1 MTTIHKFE
9 TIFENRFHLSM
20 PKDARVLNVDLD
32 RNNVPCVWAMVDTD
46 NDLETRYFEL
56 FGTGHEIHVDMGIE
70 REYIGS
76 YRYQNGEFI
85 GHLFERIN

>member
-9 TIFENRFHLSM
+9 TIFEDRFKVSM
-20 PKDARVLNVDLD
+20 PKDARILNIDLD
-32 RNNVPCVWAMVDTD
+32 RNNVPCIWAMVNTD

-56 FGTGHEIHVDMGIE
+56 FGTGHEIHVDMGTE